1 MSQRLVAAALV
12 VSSYVLPT
20 LVYAQAS
27 SPGSGPDS
35 AAVSEPA
42 GDAEAAA
49 VAAPAAASANVQLAE
64 TKEQAKVSP
73 PSPAAEPEPKD
84 RRIESLYP
92 LSGTGSSFPLAL
104 DLGPLILEAHLSVF
118 AQYVLSVR
126 TEGEESDWFHEF
138 ELPRAHARLDAAWEN
153 ARARVLIEAIRSA
166 SEGSLLGVAG
176 DSFVTRVREAWAS
189 YTAWDVLEA
198 QLGLV
203 PTLTTGP
210 LEAMWGMRQVSAT
223 AVERTQLLVP
233 ADLGATV
240 RGLFPKGFGWV
251 GVGAYN
257 GEGYAQRELNRG
269 KNIEIATVVHPL
281 AFSEELKPVT
291 LQTSYVSGSRGTAL
305 ARADRVTASAAWM
318 GELIRGGVTF
328 THAWGVDDQPDTRAI
343 AAEAFIRV
351 KPIERI
357 SVGLDATYW
366 VRDLAAESDYSVVI
380 TGGVG
385 VFIVE
390 PLAAFLA
397 VDGLLQGAEAAQNE
411 TPKDDVRLRVIGAVE
426 F

>member
-1 MSQRLVAAALV
+1 
-12 VSSYVLPT
+12 
-20 LVYAQAS
+20 
-27 SPGSGPDS
+27 
-35 AAVSEPA
+35 
-42 GDAEAAA
+42 
-49 VAAPAAASANVQLAE
+49 
-64 TKEQAKVSP
+64 
-73 PSPAAEPEPKD
+73 
-84 RRIESLYP
+84 

-104 DLGPLILEAHLSVF
+104 DLGPLIVEAHLSVF

-126 TEGEESDWFHEF
+126 TEAEESDWFHEF
-138 ELPRAHARLDAAWEN
+138 ELPRAHARLDAAWED

-223 AVERTQLLVP
+223 AVERTGLLVP

-281 AFSEELKPVT
+281 AFSEALKPVT
-291 LQTSYVSGSRGTAL
+291 VQTSYVSGSRGTAL
-305 ARADRVTASAAWM
+305 ARADRITASAAWM
-318 GELIRGGVTF
+318 GELIRGGVVF

-343 AAEAFIRV
+343 AAEGFIRV
-351 KPIERI
+351 KPIDRL
-357 SVGLDATYW
+357 SLGLNATYW
-366 VRDLAAESDYSVVI
+366 VRDLAADSDYSVVI
-380 TGGVG
+380 TGGAG

-397 VDGLLQGAEAAQNE
+397 VDGLLQGEEAAQNE

>member
-1 MSQRLVAAALV
+1 
-12 VSSYVLPT
+12 
-20 LVYAQAS
+20 
-27 SPGSGPDS
+27 
-35 AAVSEPA
+35 
-42 GDAEAAA
+42 
-49 VAAPAAASANVQLAE
+49 
-64 TKEQAKVSP
+64 
-73 PSPAAEPEPKD
+73 
-84 RRIESLYP
+84 
-92 LSGTGSSFPLAL
+92 
-104 DLGPLILEAHLSVF
+104 
-118 AQYVLSVR
+118 
-126 TEGEESDWFHEF
+126 
-138 ELPRAHARLDAAWEN
+138 
-153 ARARVLIEAIRSA
+153 
-166 SEGSLLGVAG
+166 
-176 DSFVTRVREAWAS
+176 
-189 YTAWDVLEA
+189 
-198 QLGLV
+198 
-203 PTLTTGP
+203 
-210 LEAMWGMRQVSAT
+210 MRQVSAT
-223 AVERTQLLVP
+223 AVERTGLLVP

-291 LQTSYVSGSRGTAL
+291 VQTSYVSGSRGTAL
-305 ARADRVTASAAWM
+305 ARADRITASAAWM
-318 GELIRGGVTF
+318 GELIRGGVAF

-366 VRDLAAESDYSVVI
+366 VRDLSAESDYSVVI

-397 VDGLLQGAEAAQNE
+397 VDGLLQGAEAAQSE